1 MHQSECNI
9 YMQSVCFG
17 MHGSYKMLP
26 ICIQMMQKAHNTR
39 TQPLVNT
46 HCCTPLTHS
55 SLELIWG
62 VFFTATNTS
71 YKNHIKRKQIAQIM
85 SHLGLALLGLA
96 WPGKC
101 GKAEVF
107 RAYVLCLCLCLYITG
122 SCVFMS
128 WQTCFEN
135 L

>member
-1 MHQSECNI
+1 MHESECI
-9 YMQSVCFG
+9 YAVGVLWYAWIKQDAPNL
-17 MHGSYKMLP
+17 HTND
-26 ICIQMMQKAHNTR
+26 AETHNTR

-85 SHLGLALLGLA
+85 SHLGLAWLGLVC
-96 WPGKC
+96 PGKC
-101 GKAEVF
+101 GKAKVF
-107 RAYVLCLCLCLYITG
+107 RVYVLCLCLYLCMYIWELR
-122 SCVFMS
+122 FYELANM
-128 WQTCFEN
+128 